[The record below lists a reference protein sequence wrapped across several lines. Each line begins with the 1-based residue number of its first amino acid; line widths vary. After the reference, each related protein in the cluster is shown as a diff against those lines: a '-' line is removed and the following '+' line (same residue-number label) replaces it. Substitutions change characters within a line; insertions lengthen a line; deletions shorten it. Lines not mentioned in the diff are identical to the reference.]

1 MKPSLHITSIVLAGA
16 WAFAS
21 CGPSPAPQNPSEDLS
36 AIPTRDS
43 SRQSAREAPKKE
55 PGLELI
61 VFPQSIRIRN
71 DSLYFRYGLRNHT
84 DTSFT
89 VYNLGYIGYIWH
101 WQSFSYL
108 PNMGVIL
115 LLYDQKHQIRFNAR
129 GSSLRFRDPTRP
141 PSFEEY
147 RYTHY
152 LDKYI
157 VLSPGETIEYDW
169 QEYLGDFD
177 LEKGSYSFQLRY
189 VVPAP
194 TDNKYNPLNRYEKAW
209 RKNPRLKNTALFRS
223 ELNSR
228 FYSFHLS
235 KDIKRG

>member
-1 MKPSLHITSIVLAGA
+1 M
-16 WAFAS
+16 
-21 CGPSPAPQNPSEDLS
+21 
-36 AIPTRDS
+36 
-43 SRQSAREAPKKE
+43 
-55 PGLELI
+55 I

-169 QEYLGDFD
+169 QEYLEDFD

>member
-1 MKPSLHITSIVLAGA
+1 MKPSLHIASIVLAGA
-16 WAFAS
+16 WACAS

-43 SRQSAREAPKKE
+43 SRQSAREALEKT
-55 PGLELI
+55 PGLELV
-61 VFPQSIRIRN
+61 VFPQSIRIQN

-115 LLYDQKHQIRFNAR
+115 LLYDQKHQIHFNAR
-129 GSSLRFRDPTRP
+129 GSSLRFRDPTQP

-147 RYTHY
+147 RYTHC

-157 VLSPGETIEYDW
+157 VLSPGETIEYHW

-177 LEKGSYSFQLRY
+177 LEKGSYTFQLRY

-194 TDNKYNPLNRYEKAW
+194 TDNKYSLLNRYEKAW
-209 RKNPRLKNTALFRS
+209 RKNPRLKNTTLFRS

>member
-1 MKPSLHITSIVLAGA
+1 M
-16 WAFAS
+16 AFAS

-177 LEKGSYSFQLRY
+177 LEKGSYSFHCGMWFPLRQTTNTT
-189 VVPAP
+189 PSTA
-194 TDNKYNPLNRYEKAW
+194 TKR
-209 RKNPRLKNTALFRS
+209 RGGKNPRLKNTALFRS

>member
-1 MKPSLHITSIVLAGA
+1 MKPFLHITSIVLAGA

-43 SRQSAREAPKKE
+43 SRPTAKEALEKA
-55 PGLELI
+55 PGLELV
-61 VFPQSIRIRN
+61 VFPQSIRIQN

-84 DTSFT
+84 DTTFT

-101 WQSFSYL
+101 WQSFSYM
-108 PNMGVIL
+108 PDMGVIL

-129 GSSLRFRDPTRP
+129 GSSLRFRDPPRP

-147 RYTHY
+147 RYTHC

-157 VLSPGETIEYDW
+157 VLSPGETIEYHW

-194 TDNKYNPLNRYEKAW
+194 TDNKYSPLNRYEKAW

>member
-1 MKPSLHITSIVLAGA
+1 MKPSLHIASIVLAGA
-16 WAFAS
+16 WACAA
-21 CGPSPAPQNPSEDLS
+21 CGPSPSPQRAS
-36 AIPTRDS
+36 DS
-43 SRQSAREAPKKE
+43 TGTPIQDTSRQPAREALEKT
-55 PGLELI
+55 PGLELV
-61 VFPQSIRIRN
+61 VFPQSIRIQN
-71 DSLYFRYGLRNHT
+71 DSLYFRYGLQNHT

-89 VYNLGYIGYIWH
+89 VYNLGYIGYIRH

-115 LLYDQKHQIRFNAR
+115 LLYDQKHQIHFNAR
-129 GSSLRFRDPTRP
+129 GSSLRYRDPTRP

-147 RYTHY
+147 RYTHC

-157 VLSPGETIEYDW
+157 VLSPGETIEYHW

-177 LEKGSYSFQLRY
+177 LEKGSYTFQLRY

-194 TDNKYNPLNRYEKAW
+194 TDNKYSPLNRYERAW
-209 RKNPRLKNTALFRS
+209 RKNPWLKNTTLFRS

>member
-1 MKPSLHITSIVLAGA
+1 M
-16 WAFAS
+16 
-21 CGPSPAPQNPSEDLS
+21 
-36 AIPTRDS
+36 
-43 SRQSAREAPKKE
+43 
-55 PGLELI
+55 
-61 VFPQSIRIRN
+61 
-71 DSLYFRYGLRNHT
+71 
-84 DTSFT
+84 
-89 VYNLGYIGYIWH
+89 
-101 WQSFSYL
+101 
-108 PNMGVIL
+108 
-115 LLYDQKHQIRFNAR
+115 LYDQKHQIRFNAR

-141 PSFEEY
+141 HSFEEY
-147 RYTHY
+147 RYTHC

-157 VLSPGETIEYDW
+157 VLSPGETIEYHW

-194 TDNKYNPLNRYEKAW
+194 TDNKYSPLNRYEKAW

>member
-1 MKPSLHITSIVLAGA
+1 
-16 WAFAS
+16 
-21 CGPSPAPQNPSEDLS
+21 
-36 AIPTRDS
+36 
-43 SRQSAREAPKKE
+43 
-55 PGLELI
+55 
-61 VFPQSIRIRN
+61 
-71 DSLYFRYGLRNHT
+71 
-84 DTSFT
+84 
-89 VYNLGYIGYIWH
+89 
-101 WQSFSYL
+101 
-108 PNMGVIL
+108 MGVIL

-169 QEYLGDFD
+169 QEYLGVFD

>member
-1 MKPSLHITSIVLAGA
+1 MDFRLMQPLSY
-16 WAFAS
+16 
-21 CGPSPAPQNPSEDLS
+21 PSEGKRKHGNTSTRHLPPNRKGSPRKGARSGAGRLS
-36 AIPTRDS
+36 AEHPDPERLS
-43 SRQSAREAPKKE
+43 VLP
-55 PGLELI
+55 
-61 VFPQSIRIRN
+61 IRPAKPYR
-71 DSLYFRYGLRNHT
+71 HT
-84 DTSFT
+84 FT

-101 WQSFSYL
+101 WQSFSYM
-108 PNMGVIL
+108 PDMGVIL

-147 RYTHY
+147 RYTHC

-157 VLSPGETIEYDW
+157 VLSPGETIEYHW

-194 TDNKYNPLNRYEKAW
+194 TDNKYSPLNRYEKAW